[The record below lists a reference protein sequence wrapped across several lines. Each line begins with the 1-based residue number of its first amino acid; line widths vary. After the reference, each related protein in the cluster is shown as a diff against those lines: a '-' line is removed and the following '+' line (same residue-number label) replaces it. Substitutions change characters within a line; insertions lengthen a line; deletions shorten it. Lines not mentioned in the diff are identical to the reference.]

1 MGQKGIT
8 FIELLVTI
16 TILAVLASVVVPLSQ
31 MSVKRQK
38 EAQLRRDLRIM
49 RSAIDAY
56 KNAWDEGK
64 IKKKIEDSG
73 YPPDLNVLVEGV
85 ADITSPKPKKIFF
98 LRRIPPDPMNPDVP
112 AEEAWGLRSYAS
124 SPDDP
129 KEGDDVFDVY
139 TKSEGIAIDGTP
151 YKRW

>member
-73 YPPDLNVLVEGV
+73 YPPDMNVLVEGV
-85 ADITSPKPKKIFF
+85 EDITSPKPKKIFF
-98 LRRIPPDPMNPDVP
+98 LRRIPPDPMTPDVP

-124 SPDDP
+124 PPDDP

>member
-16 TILAVLASVVVPLSQ
+16 TILTVLASVVVPLSQ

-38 EAQLRRDLRIM
+38 EAELRRDLRIM

-73 YPPDLNVLVEGV
+73 YPPDMNVLVEGV
-85 ADITSPKPKKIFF
+85 EDITSPKPKKIFF

-124 SPDDP
+124 PPDDP